1 MTNINISNPS
11 ARLSK
16 LFREAAGVTD
26 KEGKGL
32 SGKGL
37 QIADA
42 LVDPNKKIALK
53 GAEVDRLLAHVEK
66 LPEAQK
72 TESIEL
78 LDYLRD
84 RFSFDSETSA
94 KKLLDTL
101 PKTATPIEVGGRVR
115 SVQSAKSESV
125 QKTPEASAK
134 DIKETD
140 AALDEMKRA
149 GGEHGE
155 ALAGE
160 AATARK
166 TVFDEGDIKASPEGG
181 RKAYVESTAKHSPM
195 LDAINEGATS
205 LFFEDRLVAFL
216 MKNGMKFME
225 DMNEKMAQFDDP
237 KKLEDVRASFN
248 DAAKKMLGMADRLS
262 PDGKARVAQ
271 KLSTFLKANPQVDKE
286 LPAYK
291 AWAEKFKASPS
302 AKLPASASAEAVLK
316 DLPPVD
322 NKVIQAM
329 ANSDHKEVREFSAV
343 FSAAERADAFREL
356 TPERVATMS
365 EDDLRKLHG
374 EMKGF
379 SGELQRMKSMLP
391 EDVAKNLKDL
401 NVPELPAQVD
411 PTSRQLMFQQ
421 INVMMQQY
429 QQIMQALSETLNKLN
444 EMAMDPI
451 RKMGR

>member
-1 MTNINISNPS
+1 MNTINVSNPS

-16 LFREAAGVTD
+16 LFRDAAGVTES
-26 KEGKGL
+26 EGKGL

-53 GAEVDRLLAHVEK
+53 GAEVDRLLSHVAK
-66 LPEAQK
+66 LPEADK
-72 TESIEL
+72 AASIQL

-84 RFSFDSETSA
+84 RFSFDNETSA

-115 SVQSAKSESV
+115 SVQNAQAESV
-125 QKTPEASAK
+125 KKTPEASAK
-134 DIKETD
+134 DIRATD
-140 AALDEMKRA
+140 ADIETMRKD
-149 GGEHGE
+149 GGD
-155 ALAGE
+155 ALAAE
-160 AATARK
+160 AAAARK
-166 TVFDEGDIKASPEGG
+166 TVFDEGAVKASPEGG

-195 LDAINEGATS
+195 MEAINEGATS

-225 DMNEKMAQFDDP
+225 NMNEQMAKFDDP
-237 KKLEDVRASFN
+237 KHLEDVRTAFN
-248 DAAKKMLGMADRLS
+248 DSAKKMLGMAERLS
-262 PDGKARVAQ
+262 PEGKARVAQ
-271 KLSTFLKANPQVDKE
+271 KLGAFLKANPQVDKE
-286 LPAYK
+286 LPAYR
-291 AWAEKFKASPS
+291 AWAEKFKAGPGS
-302 AKLPASASAEAVLK
+302 KVPANASAEAVLK

-322 NKVIQAM
+322 NKVIAAM

-343 FSAAERADAFREL
+343 FNAAERAEAFRDL
-356 TPERVATMS
+356 TPERIASMS

-379 SGELQRMKSMLP
+379 AGDLQRMKSMMP
-391 EDVAKNLKDL
+391 EDVAKDLKDVS
-401 NVPELPAQVD
+401 VPELPAQVD
-411 PTSRQLMFQQ
+411 PTSRQMMFQQ

-429 QQIMQALSETLNKLN
+429 QQIMQALSEILNKLN